1 MEKALKFPCFFNAFF
16 KKLHR
21 LAWKILKHNAFC
33 ISNYTGLHGKSMDIS
48 LLFQCFFQ
56 KTTSVWMEISM
67 LFLLITTSVSM
78 WKAWKSCLWGWRRLT
93 LLAFET
99 AFLWPFFH
107 FNIPL
112 LERLGAAFLSKKV
125 EILIFCFLFFF
136 SSSRPVITFNCQK
149 SAFLVPTQGT
159 SKLFSKKYYW
169 IFRFRTPELSSKFL
183 FFMNFESF
191 LSCSAFQFRNVKV
204 SKIEFLGSEYLN

>member
-1 MEKALKFPCFFNAFF
+1 M
-16 KKLHR
+16 
-21 LAWKILKHNAFC
+21 
-33 ISNYTGLHGKSMDIS
+33 
-48 LLFQCFFQ
+48 
-56 KTTSVWMEISM
+56 
-67 LFLLITTSVSM
+67 
-78 WKAWKSCLWGWRRLT
+78 
-93 LLAFET
+93 AFET

-159 SKLFSKKYYW
+159 SKLFSEKYYW

-183 FFMNFESF
+183 FFLNFESF
-191 LSCSAFQFRNVKV
+191 FVLLWVQISKCQIVKNWFFRIRVPGVSSKFLLFLKYFQFFPPLVQNSNCRK
-204 SKIEFLGSEYLN
+204 LNF

>member
-1 MEKALKFPCFFNAFF
+1 MLAVSKF
-16 KKLHR
+16 
-21 LAWKILKHNAFC
+21 
-33 ISNYTGLHGKSMDIS
+33 KS
-48 LLFQCFFQ
+48 
-56 KTTSVWMEISM
+56 
-67 LFLLITTSVSM
+67 
-78 WKAWKSCLWGWRRLT
+78 
-93 LLAFET
+93 

-159 SKLFSKKYYW
+159 SKLFSEKNYW

-183 FFMNFESF
+183 FFLNFESF
-191 LSCSAFQFRNVKV
+191 FVLLWVQISKCQIVENWIFRIRVP
-204 SKIEFLGSEYLN
+204 EFSSEI

>member
-1 MEKALKFPCFFNAFF
+1 M
-16 KKLHR
+16 
-21 LAWKILKHNAFC
+21 
-33 ISNYTGLHGKSMDIS
+33 
-48 LLFQCFFQ
+48 
-56 KTTSVWMEISM
+56 
-67 LFLLITTSVSM
+67 
-78 WKAWKSCLWGWRRLT
+78 
-93 LLAFET
+93 AFET

-159 SKLFSKKYYW
+159 SKLFCKKYYW
-169 IFRFRTPELSSKFL
+169 IFRFRRPELSSKFL
-183 FFMNFESF
+183 FFVNFESF
-191 LSCSAFQFRNVKV
+191 FVLLWVPISKCQSVKNWIFGIRVPKLS
-204 SKIEFLGSEYLN
+204 SKFWFFLNCLLFCHFEFLKFELYVGKKQKQS

>member
-1 MEKALKFPCFFNAFF
+1 
-16 KKLHR
+16 
-21 LAWKILKHNAFC
+21 
-33 ISNYTGLHGKSMDIS
+33 
-48 LLFQCFFQ
+48 
-56 KTTSVWMEISM
+56 M
-67 LFLLITTSVSM
+67 LFIVKTVTFFAWHVQLLLI
-78 WKAWKSCLWGWRRLT
+78 WRTLT

-159 SKLFSKKYYW
+159 SKLFSEKYYW

-183 FFMNFESF
+183 FFLNFESF
-191 LSCSAFQFRNVKV
+191 LSCSEFQFRNVKV